1 MVDVHGT
8 PALTSMHGAGSYSGG
23 RTADAFMSFIK
34 GKLAEDKGFAR
45 VPALDR
51 LASAFPHEAR
61 TLPAQRTPPC
71 SNCVPPLCGLHEDHV
86 PLCTLKTLAP
96 AL

>member
-1 MVDVHGT
+1 MGKVVRMGEDESKFLKLHGT
-8 PALTSMHGAGSYSGG
+8 PGLTGMHGMGSYSGG

-61 TLPAQRTPPC
+61 P
-71 SNCVPPLCGLHEDHV
+71 S
-86 PLCTLKTLAP
+86 LAP
-96 AL
+96 RRVYGVRG

>member
-1 MVDVHGT
+1 MR
-8 PALTSMHGAGSYSGG
+8 SYSSG

-34 GKLAEDKGFAR
+34 DKLAEDKGFAR

-61 TLPAQRTPPC
+61 ASLAQRTLPC
-71 SNCVPPLCGLHEDHV
+71 PDCTLPLCGLHEDPRSCMHI
-86 PLCTLKTLAP
+86 CTEDL
-96 AL
+96 

>member
-1 MVDVHGT
+1 M
-8 PALTSMHGAGSYSGG
+8 GSYSGG
-23 RTADAFMSFIK
+23 RTADAFMSFIE

-61 TLPAQRTPPC
+61 A
-71 SNCVPPLCGLHEDHV
+71 S
-86 PLCTLKTLAP
+86 LAP
-96 AL
+96 LRG

>member
-1 MVDVHGT
+1 MLG
-8 PALTSMHGAGSYSGG
+8 MGSYSGG

-61 TLPAQRTPPC
+61 APPAQR
-71 SNCVPPLCGLHEDHV
+71 
-86 PLCTLKTLAP
+86 
-96 AL
+96 